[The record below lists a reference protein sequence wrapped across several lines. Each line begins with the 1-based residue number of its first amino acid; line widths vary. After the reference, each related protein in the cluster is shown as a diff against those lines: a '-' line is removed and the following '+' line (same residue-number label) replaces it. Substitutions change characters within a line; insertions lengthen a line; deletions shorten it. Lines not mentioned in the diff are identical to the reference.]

1 MKFIQVR
8 GASENNL
15 QGLSIDLPRNS
26 LTVITGVSGSGKSSL
41 AFNTIYKEGHRR
53 FLESLSAYARRFLG
67 GIDRPAIDSIEGLS
81 PSVSIEQ
88 RTIQR
93 NPRSTVGTMTEI
105 YDHLRLLYARL
116 GTPHCPGCSRVI
128 DSQSAEQVAAQLL
141 ASCEGTRGLFCA
153 PIIRDRRGAFGA
165 VFDKL
170 KRDGYRKVIVDGE
183 LTALQEDPPVLDPNA
198 VHSVDVICDRLT
210 VEVGRR
216 PRIVEAIEN
225 CFHLAEDTFR
235 FRGDPNS
242 PHSAG
247 TERLFSGRFSCPDCQ
262 VDLPSLDTRIFS
274 YNLPFGRCPRCKGTG
289 KALQID
295 PSLLVTNRTSPLL
308 RGGLSLFSEDGKPVH
323 LEFNPAIVTGL
334 LKKIGRPVDAA
345 WGDLESDDRKNLL
358 YGQGQLPGLL
368 DQLEEIRDSDED
380 AFAALTAESTCRECR
395 GERLGALPRAV
406 KFSGATIGSLCQLP
420 IDELLVFFNTLQ
432 LDGPAAQI
440 APPLVS
446 EISRRLSFLKEV
458 GLGYLSLGRSAP
470 SLAGGEVQRVRLA
483 GQLGSAL
490 QGVIFVLDEPSIGL
504 HSRDNRKLLGA
515 LEQLRDRG
523 NTVIVVEHDQETIEL
538 ADHVVDMGPGAGV
551 EGGRI
556 VAEGTAKEIME
567 VEASMTGAYLSGKKQ
582 VLRRRGR
589 RAGWE
594 KSLKLEGVTHNNLD
608 DVNVEIPLER
618 LVAVSGVSGS
628 GKSSLINQVLY
639 PALLRK
645 SGSGKKAVGAHADIL
660 GHEFIDKILSVDQT
674 PIGKSTR
681 SNPATYT
688 KLFSLIRELFAR
700 LPEAQSRGY
709 KSSRF
714 SFNVDGG
721 RCIECRGAG
730 VKSVDMQFLAPVEV
744 ACEACGG
751 QRYNRETLE
760 IRFRGKSISEVLDL
774 TVGEALDI
782 FSTVPRIDR
791 TLRTLDRLGLSYLKL
806 GQPATTLS
814 GGEGQRLKLANE
826 LQKKSTGRTLYLLDE
841 PTTGLHFDDVRV
853 LIDALDELVSNGNS
867 VVVIEHNLDVIQTAD
882 YVIDLGPEG
891 GSEGGKVIAVGTP
904 EELSQNARSYTGIA
918 LKARLDGGLPGLSG
932 EPRLASGKTPDPGP
946 REIKIQGAAL
956 NNLKSVDVAIPHQK
970 LTVLTGVSGSG
981 KSSLAFGTL
990 FAEGQRRYLDSLST
1004 YARHF
1009 LGNRNSP
1016 PVEQI
1021 TGMAPAI
1028 AIDQKSGSG
1037 NSRSTVATMTEVHDH
1052 LRLLFAH
1059 IGQPHC
1065 PECEQELAWV
1075 TPSKLA
1081 EDLVNQNRERRLY
1094 ILAPLVVDDTAE
1106 DALRRLILRL
1116 LKDGRTRIL
1125 AGEEELR
1132 LDEGEDA
1139 ALRRILN
1146 ILRSCADGE
1155 PPRLFLVL
1163 DRMVVSESVQSRI
1176 AASIEACYAMAEGV
1190 VATRLDGGRI
1200 VRHSREPSCGDGHFT
1215 FSGTLSPRMFSYS
1228 SYEGACPSCGG
1239 AGKESRVLYDSLI
1252 AEPSKPLNL
1261 AVAPPLRAYLET
1273 FRPSALV
1280 GLDAVERHLGL
1291 QPDYATG
1298 DLHPDI
1304 LRSLLYG
1311 LGDELIP
1318 LALKMGQHEITWAG
1332 LAAMLEGWLRG
1343 KDPNLKGQGLDSLF
1357 ESRQCSACEG
1367 RRLKPESLAVRVA
1380 NKGIHDLLS
1389 LSIADAESFFQNL
1402 VFSGRKQ
1409 EIAGD
1414 VLRELS
1420 NRLRFLTDV
1429 GLGYLELSRNSNT
1442 LSGGEAQRIRLAS
1455 QLGNRLTGAIYVLD
1469 EPTIG
1474 LHEWDTRSLLTS
1486 LQELKDAGNTV
1497 IVVEHDR
1504 HLIESADHLIDLG
1517 PGPGERGGEIVSSGT
1532 PADVAADKASL
1543 TGSYLRGDLQV
1554 FDGVERRSPSED
1566 GIWLRGATLHNLK
1579 SLDVKFPHGILT
1591 AITGVSGSGK
1601 STLVMKILAE
1611 AVRAHLRRESEFD
1624 HLSAVEGLDGVRRLV
1639 TVGQKPV
1646 GRSRRSTPAT
1656 YAGAWDHVRAL
1667 YARMPLAMARG
1678 YKVGRFSFN
1687 SSEGQCSSCEGQGAC
1702 QVEMQFLS
1710 DIWVTCEECRG
1721 RRFNRATL
1729 EILFKGKNI
1738 AEILELEIQE
1748 ACEFFANQPPI
1759 FRFLTSMNDV
1769 GLGYLKLGQ
1778 SSPSLSTGEAQRVK
1792 LAAELAGDNTRG
1804 ALYILDEP
1812 TTGLHFSEVKIL
1824 LKILNR
1830 LVDGGGTVILI
1841 EHNMD
1846 LIKASDWVIDMGP
1859 GPGPRGG
1866 EIIYE
1871 GVPDGLQ
1878 ECPDSKTG
1886 KCLRL

>member
-141 ASCEGTRGLFCA
+141 ASCEGARGLFCA
-153 PIIRDRRGAFGA
+153 PIVRDRRGAFGA

-170 KRDGYRKVIVDGE
+170 KKDGYRRVIVDGE
-183 LTALQEDPPVLDPNA
+183 ITALQEDSPALDPSA
-198 VHSVDVICDRLT
+198 VHSIDVICDRLA

-235 FRGDPNS
+235 FRGDPDA
-242 PHSAG
+242 PHPAG

-295 PSLLVTNRTSPLL
+295 PSLLVINRTRPLL
-308 RGGLSLFSEDGKPVH
+308 KGGLSLFSDEGEAAH
-323 LEFNPAIVTGL
+323 LEFTPAIVAGI
-334 LKKIGRPVDAA
+334 LKKIGKPTDTA
-345 WGDLESDDRKNLL
+345 WCDLQSEERKSLF
-358 YGQGQLPGLL
+358 YGQSHLPGLL
-368 DQLEEIRDSDED
+368 DQLEGIRDSNEG
-380 AFAALTAESTCRECR
+380 AFAELTAESTCRECH

-406 KFSGATIGSLCQLP
+406 KFSGATIGALCQLP

-432 LDGPAAQI
+432 LDGLAAQI

-446 EISRRLSFLKEV
+446 EISRRLSFLQEV

-551 EGGRI
+551 EGGEI
-556 VAEGTAKEIME
+556 VAEGTAKEIMG
-567 VEASMTGAYLSGKKQ
+567 VEASMTGAYLSGRKQ
-582 VLRRRGR
+582 VLRRQGRG
-589 RAGWE
+589 AGWE
-594 KSLKLEGVTHNNLD
+594 KSVKLKGVTHNNLD
-608 DVNVEIPLER
+608 DVDVEIPLER

-628 GKSSLINQVLY
+628 GKSSLINQVLH

-645 SGSGKKAVGAHADIL
+645 SGAGKKTAGAHADIM

-721 RCIECRGAG
+721 RCIECGGAG

-744 ACEACGG
+744 VCEACGG

-760 IRFRGKSISEVLDL
+760 IRFKGKSISEVLDL
-774 TVGEALDI
+774 TVGEALGI

-791 TLRTLDRLGLSYLKL
+791 TLKTLDRLGLSYLKL

-853 LIDALDELVSNGNS
+853 LIDALDELVGNGNS
-867 VVVIEHNLDVIQTAD
+867 VVVIEHNLEVIQAAD
-882 YVIDLGPEG
+882 YVIDLGPGG
-891 GSEGGKVIAVGTP
+891 GSAGGEVVAVGTP
-904 EELSQNARSYTGIA
+904 EELSRNAQSYTGLA
-918 LKARLDGGLPGLSG
+918 LKARLGRAPPSHR
-932 EPRLASGKTPDPGP
+932 PASGRPPDPGP
-946 REIKIQGAAL
+946 REIRIEGAAL
-956 NNLKSVDVAIPHQK
+956 NNLKSVDVSIPHQK

-1009 LGNRNSP
+1009 LGGQNSP
-1016 PVEQI
+1016 PVERI

-1028 AIDQKSGSG
+1028 AIDQKSGGG

-1065 PECEQELAWV
+1065 PECGQELTWV

-1081 EDLVNQNRERRLY
+1081 EDLVNQDNESRLY

-1106 DALRRLILRL
+1106 DALRRLISRL

-1146 ILRSCADGE
+1146 ILRSCTDEE
-1155 PPRLFLVL
+1155 PLRLFLVV
-1163 DRMVVSESVQSRI
+1163 DRMVVSKSVQSRM

-1190 VATRLDGGRI
+1190 AATRLDGGRI
-1200 VRHSREPSCGDGHFT
+1200 VRHSREPSCGNGHFT
-1215 FSGTLSPRMFSYS
+1215 FSGSLSPRMFSYS

-1239 AGKESRVLYDSLI
+1239 AGKEARVLDDSLI
-1252 AEPSKPLNL
+1252 AEPLRPLKL
-1261 AVAPPLRAYLET
+1261 AIAPPLRAYLET

-1304 LRSLLYG
+1304 LRSLLHG
-1311 LGDELIP
+1311 LGDEKIP

-1332 LAAMLEGWLRG
+1332 LASMLEGWLRG

-1357 ESRQCSACEG
+1357 ESRQCAACEG
-1367 RRLKPESLAVRVA
+1367 RRLRPESLAVRVA
-1380 NKGIHDLLS
+1380 NKGIHDLLA
-1389 LSIADAESFFQNL
+1389 LSIADAESFFRRL

-1429 GLGYLELSRNSNT
+1429 GLGYLELNRSSNT

-1474 LHEWDTRSLLTS
+1474 LHEWDTRSLLKS

-1497 IVVEHDR
+1497 VVVEHDR

-1532 PADVAADKASL
+1532 PSDVATDKASL
-1543 TGSYLRGDLQV
+1543 TGSYLRGDTQV
-1554 FDGVERRSPSED
+1554 FDGAERRQPSGD
-1566 GIWLRGATLHNLK
+1566 GIWLRGATLHNLDN
-1579 SLDVKFPHGILT
+1579 LDVKFPHGVLT

-1611 AVRAHLRRESEFD
+1611 AVRAHLRRETEFD
-1624 HLSAVEGLDGVRRLV
+1624 CLSAAEGLDSIRRLV

-1667 YARMPLAMARG
+1667 YARMPLAMTRG
-1678 YKVGRFSFN
+1678 YKAGRFSFN
-1687 SSEGQCSSCEGQGAC
+1687 SSEGQCSSCDGQGAR

-1729 EILFKGKNI
+1729 EVLFKGKNI
-1738 AEILELEIQE
+1738 AEALELEIRD

-1759 FRFLTSMNDV
+1759 FRFLASMKDV

-1792 LAAELAGDNTRG
+1792 LAAELAGDNTEG
-1804 ALYILDEP
+1804 TLYILDEP

-1859 GPGPRGG
+1859 GPGPQGG
-1866 EIIYE
+1866 EVIYE
-1871 GVPDGLQ
+1871 GTPGGLQ
-1878 ECPDSKTG
+1878 GCPDSKTG
-1886 KCLRL
+1886 KCLRI

>member
-141 ASCEGTRGLFCA
+141 ASCEGARGLFCA
-153 PIIRDRRGAFGA
+153 PIVRDRRGAFGA

-170 KRDGYRKVIVDGE
+170 KKDGYRRVVVDGE
-183 LTALQEDPPVLDPNA
+183 ITALQEDSPALDPSA
-198 VHSVDVICDRLT
+198 VHSIDVICDRLA

-235 FRGDPNS
+235 FREDPDA
-242 PHSAG
+242 PHPTG

-262 VDLPSLDTRIFS
+262 VDLASLDTRIFS

-295 PSLLVTNRTSPLL
+295 PSLLVINRTRPLL
-308 RGGLSLFSEDGKPVH
+308 KGGLSLFSDEGKAAH
-323 LEFNPAIVTGL
+323 LGFTPAIVAGIL
-334 LKKIGRPVDAA
+334 EKIGKPADTA
-345 WGDLESDDRKNLL
+345 WCDLESEDRKSLF
-358 YGQGQLPGLL
+358 YGQSQLPGLL
-368 DQLEEIRDSDED
+368 DQLEGIRDSNEG
-380 AFAALTAESTCRECR
+380 AFAELTAESTCRECH
-395 GERLGALPRAV
+395 GERLGAIPRAV

-432 LDGPAAQI
+432 LDGLAAQI

-551 EGGRI
+551 EGGEI
-556 VAEGTAKEIME
+556 VAEGTAKEIMG
-567 VEASMTGAYLSGKKQ
+567 VEASMTGAYLSGRKK
-582 VLRRRGR
+582 VLRRQGRG
-589 RAGWE
+589 AGWE
-594 KSLKLEGVTHNNLD
+594 KSVKLKGVTHNNLD
-608 DVNVEIPLER
+608 DVDVEIPLER

-628 GKSSLINQVLY
+628 GKSSLINQVLH
-639 PALLRK
+639 PALLRE
-645 SGSGKKAVGAHADIL
+645 SGAGEKTAGAHADIT

-721 RCIECRGAG
+721 RCIECGGAG

-744 ACEACGG
+744 VCEACGG

-760 IRFRGKSISEVLDL
+760 IRFKGKSISEVLDL
-774 TVGEALDI
+774 TVGEALGI

-791 TLRTLDRLGLSYLKL
+791 TLKTLDRMGLSYLKL

-867 VVVIEHNLDVIQTAD
+867 VVVIEHNLEVIQAAD
-882 YVIDLGPEG
+882 YVIDLGPGG
-891 GSEGGKVIAVGTP
+891 GSAGGEVVAVGTP
-904 EELSQNARSYTGIA
+904 EELSRNAQSYTGLA
-918 LKARLDGGLPGLSG
+918 LKARLGRAPPSHR
-932 EPRLASGKTPDPGP
+932 PASGRPPDPGP
-946 REIKIQGAAL
+946 REIRIEGAAL
-956 NNLKSVDVAIPHQK
+956 NNLKSVDVSIPHQK

-1009 LGNRNSP
+1009 LGGQNSP
-1016 PVEQI
+1016 PVERI

-1028 AIDQKSGSG
+1028 AIDQKSGGG

-1065 PECEQELAWV
+1065 PECGQELTWV

-1081 EDLVNQNRERRLY
+1081 EDLVNQDNESRLY

-1106 DALRRLILRL
+1106 DALRRLISRL

-1146 ILRSCADGE
+1146 ILRSCTDEE
-1155 PPRLFLVL
+1155 PLRLFLVV
-1163 DRMVVSESVQSRI
+1163 DRMVVSKSVQSRM

-1190 VATRLDGGRI
+1190 AATRLDGGRI
-1200 VRHSREPSCGDGHFT
+1200 VRHSREPSCGNGHFT
-1215 FSGTLSPRMFSYS
+1215 FSGSLSPRMFSYS

-1239 AGKESRVLYDSLI
+1239 AGKEPRVLDDSLI
-1252 AEPSKPLNL
+1252 AEPLRPLKL
-1261 AVAPPLRAYLET
+1261 AIAPPLRAYLET

-1304 LRSLLYG
+1304 LRSLLHG
-1311 LGDELIP
+1311 LGDEKIP

-1332 LAAMLEGWLRG
+1332 LASMLEGWLRG

-1357 ESRQCSACEG
+1357 ESRQCAACEG
-1367 RRLKPESLAVRVA
+1367 RRLRPESLAVRVA
-1380 NKGIHDLLS
+1380 NKGIHDLLA
-1389 LSIADAESFFQNL
+1389 LSIADAESFFRRL

-1429 GLGYLELSRNSNT
+1429 GLGYLELNRSSNT

-1474 LHEWDTRSLLTS
+1474 LHEWDTRSLLKS

-1497 IVVEHDR
+1497 VVVEHDR

-1532 PADVAADKASL
+1532 PSDVATDKASL
-1543 TGSYLRGDLQV
+1543 TGSYLRGDTQV
-1554 FDGVERRSPSED
+1554 FDGAERRQPSGD
-1566 GIWLRGATLHNLK
+1566 GIRLRGATLHNLDN
-1579 SLDVKFPHGILT
+1579 LDVKFPHGVLT

-1611 AVRAHLRRESEFD
+1611 AVRAHLRRETEFD
-1624 HLSAVEGLDGVRRLV
+1624 YLSAAEGLDSIRRLV

-1667 YARMPLAMARG
+1667 YARMPLAMTRG
-1678 YKVGRFSFN
+1678 YKAGRFSFN
-1687 SSEGQCSSCEGQGAC
+1687 SSEGQCSSCDGQGAC

-1729 EILFKGKNI
+1729 EVLFKGKNI
-1738 AEILELEIQE
+1738 AEALELEIRD

-1759 FRFLTSMNDV
+1759 FRFLASMKDV

-1792 LAAELAGDNTRG
+1792 LAAELAGDNTEG
-1804 ALYILDEP
+1804 TLYILDEP

-1824 LKILNR
+1824 LGILNR

-1859 GPGPRGG
+1859 GPGPQGG
-1866 EIIYE
+1866 EVIYE
-1871 GVPDGLQ
+1871 GTPGGLQ
-1878 ECPDSKTG
+1878 GCPDSKTG
-1886 KCLRL
+1886 KCLRI

>member
-15 QGLSIDLPRNS
+15 QSLSIDLPRNS

-141 ASCEGTRGLFCA
+141 ASCEGARGLFCA
-153 PIIRDRRGAFGA
+153 PIVRDRRGAFGA

-170 KRDGYRKVIVDGE
+170 KKDGYRRVVVDGE
-183 LTALQEDPPVLDPNA
+183 ITALQEDSPALDPSA
-198 VHSVDVICDRLT
+198 VHSIDVICDRLA

-235 FRGDPNS
+235 FREDPDA
-242 PHSAG
+242 PHPAG

-262 VDLPSLDTRIFS
+262 VDLASLDTRIFS

-295 PSLLVTNRTSPLL
+295 PSLLVINRTRPLL
-308 RGGLSLFSEDGKPVH
+308 KGGLSLFSDEGKAAH
-323 LEFNPAIVTGL
+323 LEFTPAIVAGIL
-334 LKKIGRPVDAA
+334 EKIGKPADTA
-345 WGDLESDDRKNLL
+345 WCDLESEDRKSLF
-358 YGQGQLPGLL
+358 YGQSQLPGLL
-368 DQLEEIRDSDED
+368 EQLEGIRDSNEG
-380 AFAALTAESTCRECR
+380 AFAELTAESTCRECH

-432 LDGPAAQI
+432 LDGLAAQI

-551 EGGRI
+551 EGGEI

-567 VEASMTGAYLSGKKQ
+567 VEASMTGAYLSGRKK
-582 VLRRRGR
+582 VLRRQGRG
-589 RAGWE
+589 AGWE
-594 KSLKLEGVTHNNLD
+594 KSVKLKGVTHNNLD
-608 DVNVEIPLER
+608 DVDVEIPLER

-628 GKSSLINQVLY
+628 GKSSLINQVLH

-645 SGSGKKAVGAHADIL
+645 SGAGKKTAGAHADIA

-721 RCIECRGAG
+721 RCIECGGAG

-744 ACEACGG
+744 VCEACGG

-760 IRFRGKSISEVLDL
+760 IRFKGKSISEVLDL
-774 TVGEALDI
+774 TVGEALGI

-791 TLRTLDRLGLSYLKL
+791 TLKTLDRMGLSYLKL

-867 VVVIEHNLDVIQTAD
+867 VVVIEHNLEVIQAAD
-882 YVIDLGPEG
+882 YVIDLGPGG
-891 GSEGGKVIAVGTP
+891 GSAGGEVVAVGTP
-904 EELSQNARSYTGIA
+904 EELSRNAQSYTGLA
-918 LKARLDGGLPGLSG
+918 LKARLGRAPPSHR
-932 EPRLASGKTPDPGP
+932 PASGRPPDPGP
-946 REIKIQGAAL
+946 REIRIEGAAL
-956 NNLKSVDVAIPHQK
+956 NNLKSVDVSIPHQK

-1009 LGNRNSP
+1009 LGGQNSP
-1016 PVEQI
+1016 PVERI

-1028 AIDQKSGSG
+1028 AIDQKSGGG

-1065 PECEQELAWV
+1065 PECGQELTWV

-1081 EDLVNQNRERRLY
+1081 EDLVNQNNESRLY

-1106 DALRRLILRL
+1106 DALRRLISRL

-1146 ILRSCADGE
+1146 ILRSCTDEE
-1155 PPRLFLVL
+1155 PLRLFLVV
-1163 DRMVVSESVQSRI
+1163 DRMVVSKSVQSRM

-1190 VATRLDGGRI
+1190 AATRLDGGRI
-1200 VRHSREPSCGDGHFT
+1200 VRHSREPSCGNGHFT
-1215 FSGTLSPRMFSYS
+1215 FSGSLSPRMFSYS

-1239 AGKESRVLYDSLI
+1239 AGKEPRVLDDSLI
-1252 AEPSKPLNL
+1252 AEPLRPLKL
-1261 AVAPPLRAYLET
+1261 AIVPPLRAYLET

-1304 LRSLLYG
+1304 LRSLLHG
-1311 LGDELIP
+1311 LGDEKIP

-1332 LAAMLEGWLRG
+1332 LASMLEGWLRG

-1357 ESRQCSACEG
+1357 ESRQCAACEG
-1367 RRLKPESLAVRVA
+1367 RRLRPESLAVRVA
-1380 NKGIHDLLS
+1380 NKGIHDLLA
-1389 LSIADAESFFQNL
+1389 LSIADAESFFRRL
-1402 VFSGRKQ
+1402 AFSGRKQ

-1429 GLGYLELSRNSNT
+1429 GLGYLELNRSSNT

-1474 LHEWDTRSLLTS
+1474 LHEWDTRSLLKS

-1497 IVVEHDR
+1497 VVVEHDR

-1532 PADVAADKASL
+1532 PSDVATDKASL
-1543 TGSYLRGDLQV
+1543 TGSYLRGDIQV
-1554 FDGVERRSPSED
+1554 FDGAERRQPSGD
-1566 GIWLRGATLHNLK
+1566 GIRLRGATLHNLDN
-1579 SLDVKFPHGILT
+1579 LDVKFPHGVLT

-1611 AVRAHLRRESEFD
+1611 AVRAHLRRETEFD
-1624 HLSAVEGLDGVRRLV
+1624 YLSAAEGLDSIRRLV

-1667 YARMPLAMARG
+1667 YARMPLAMTRG
-1678 YKVGRFSFN
+1678 YKAGRFSFN
-1687 SSEGQCSSCEGQGAC
+1687 SSEGQCSSCDGQGAC

-1729 EILFKGKNI
+1729 EVLFKGKNI
-1738 AEILELEIQE
+1738 AEALELEIRD

-1759 FRFLTSMNDV
+1759 FRFLTSMKDV

-1792 LAAELAGDNTRG
+1792 LAAELAGDNTEG
-1804 ALYILDEP
+1804 TLYILDEP

-1824 LKILNR
+1824 LGILNR

-1859 GPGPRGG
+1859 GPGPQGG
-1866 EIIYE
+1866 EVIYE
-1871 GVPDGLQ
+1871 GAPGGLQ
-1878 ECPDSKTG
+1878 GCPDSKTG
-1886 KCLRL
+1886 KCLRI